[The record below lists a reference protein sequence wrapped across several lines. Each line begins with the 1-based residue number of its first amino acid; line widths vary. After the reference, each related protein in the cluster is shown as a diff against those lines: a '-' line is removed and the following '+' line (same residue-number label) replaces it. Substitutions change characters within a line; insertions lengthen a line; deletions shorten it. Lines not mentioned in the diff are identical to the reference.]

1 MKRWNP
7 SIRGD
12 GARQASAPSSCV
24 RPARQTLQVT
34 ADAVACAARSVN
46 AVIAAPPGRRSVRAF
61 RQRPFVYGAMAAY
74 AVASIGFMASRQVGL
89 TSEHVIVLG
98 LVVFAVVARARPF
111 VWDWLPFVFV
121 AVMFE
126 DLTSVGAKIA
136 GGVHD
141 VAPILFERSVF
152 GGAIAATWLQDHVGT
167 GVVARWFGISLAAEY
182 LFHFAAP
189 LVAGLWLWLRHRD
202 HFGGFVGAYVL
213 VMGLGFLT
221 YLIYPEMPPWLAA
234 QRGLQHLQPIHRI
247 VVDTLQ
253 QVRGFGT
260 FYSGAD
266 PEPNA
271 AMPSLHVSVPL
282 IIACSIVAVKGWWR
296 WRSWLWMLYPA
307 TVSFGVIYLGE
318 HYVSDVVV
326 GLALGAVSF
335 VVAERIQGRRQA
347 APAPL
352 AVGNHPRHG

>member
-1 MKRWNP
+1 MKAWVRDDW
-7 SIRGD
+7 
-12 GARQASAPSSCV
+12 AAPGSSQSTCAH
-24 RPARQTLQVT
+24 PARQTLHVT

-46 AVIAAPPGRRSVRAF
+46 AVIASPPGRRSVHAF

-74 AVASIGFMASRQVGL
+74 AVASIGLMASREVGL

-98 LVVFAVVARARPF
+98 LVMFAVVGRARPF

-126 DLTSVGAKIA
+126 DLTSVGAKVA
-136 GGVHD
+136 GSVHD
-141 VAPILFERSVF
+141 VAPILLERSVF
-152 GGAIAATWLQDHVGT
+152 GGTVAATWLQEHVGT
-167 GVVARWFGISLAAEY
+167 GVVARWFGITLAAEY

-189 LVAGLWLWLRHRD
+189 LVAGMWLWLRHRD
-202 HFGGFVGAYVL
+202 RFGGFVGAYVL

-234 QRGLQHLQPIHRI
+234 QRGVQHLQPIHRI

-253 QVRGFGT
+253 QVRGFGS

-282 IIACSIVAVKGWWR
+282 IIACSIVAVKGWGR

-307 TVSFGVIYLGE
+307 TISFGVVYLGE

-326 GLALGAVSF
+326 GLALGAVCW
-335 VVAERIQGRRQA
+335 VVAARIHSGQPE
-347 APAPL
+347 PAP
-352 AVGNHPRHG
+352 VTVVNSRPRTS